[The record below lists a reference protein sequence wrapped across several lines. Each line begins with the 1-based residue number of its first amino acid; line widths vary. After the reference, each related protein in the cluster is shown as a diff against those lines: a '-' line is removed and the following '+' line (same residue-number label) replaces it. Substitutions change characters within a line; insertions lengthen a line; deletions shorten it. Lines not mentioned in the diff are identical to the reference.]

1 MTYEQEAI
9 DFWQARIKEQ
19 EYPSDY
25 GGQDFWEDD
34 GWVLSVSYAPT
45 QTKQEEI
52 AFNMFVE
59 DLEQEDEDN
68 VDVVRFTHWACGW
81 VKQINVRPIVD
92 DKLTK
97 AGEMVYEY
105 HNDNGMDYLE
115 RVYESEEYWEWERE
129 QYRDFVSYTLECDL
143 KNVDAD
149 AFTDED
155 KEALMDYLIETGQA
169 EVEGHGGVYQWCF
182 KTDDDWYEV
191 LDDLMGDRQ
200 YRLTPLHEYP
210 E

>member
-9 DFWQARIKEQ
+9 EFWQARINEQ

-68 VDVVRFTHWACGW
+68 VDVIRFTHWACGW

-92 DKLTK
+92 GKLTK

-105 HNDNGMDYLE
+105 HNDNGYDYLE
-115 RVYESEEYWEWERE
+115 RVYESEEYWTWERE
-129 QYRDFVSYTLECDL
+129 CYREFVSYVLEYDL
-143 KNVDAD
+143 KDVDAD
-149 AFTDED
+149 TFTDED
-155 KEALMDYLIETGQA
+155 KEALIDYLIETGQA
-169 EVEGHGGVYQWCF
+169 EVGGDGSVYQWCF
-182 KTDDDWYEV
+182 KNDSDWYEA
-191 LDDLMGDRQ
+191 LDELMGDRT
-200 YRLTPLHEYP
+200 YTYKE

>member
-1 MTYEQEAI
+1 
-9 DFWQARIKEQ
+9 
-19 EYPSDY
+19 
-25 GGQDFWEDD
+25 
-34 GWVLSVSYAPT
+34 
-45 QTKQEEI
+45 
-52 AFNMFVE
+52 MFVE

-68 VDVVRFTHWACGW
+68 IDVVRFTHWACGW

-129 QYRDFVSYTLECDL
+129 QYRNFVSYTLEYDL

-149 AFTDED
+149 AFVDED
-155 KEALMDYLIETGQA
+155 KEALIDYLIETGQV
-169 EVEGHGGVYQWCF
+169 EVDGHGGAYQWCF
-182 KTDDDWYEV
+182 ETDEDWYEA
-191 LDDLMGDRQ
+191 LDELMGDRQ
-200 YRLTPLHEYP
+200 YKLE
-210 E
+210 EVQ

>member
-9 DFWQARIKEQ
+9 EFWQARINEQ

-59 DLEQEDEDN
+59 DLEHEDEDN

-81 VKQINVRPIVD
+81 VKQINVRPIFD
-92 DKLTK
+92 GKLTK

-115 RVYESEEYWEWERE
+115 RAYEREEYYEWEWQE
-129 QYRDFVSYTLECDL
+129 YLDFVSYTLEYDL

-155 KEALMDYLIETGQA
+155 KEAIVSYLHETGQV
-169 EVEGHGGVYQWCF
+169 EVDGHGGVYQWCF
-182 KTDDDWYEV
+182 KTDDDWYEA
-191 LDDLMGDRQ
+191 LDELMGDKQ
-200 YRLTPLHEYP
+200 YKLE
-210 E
+210 EAQ

>member
-9 DFWQARIKEQ
+9 EFWQARIKEQ

-45 QTKQEEI
+45 QTKQEEF

-68 VDVVRFTHWACGW
+68 VDVVRFRHWACGW

-115 RVYESEEYWEWERE
+115 RVYETKEYYEWEWQE
-129 QYRDFVSYTLECDL
+129 YLDFVSHTLEYVL
-143 KNVDAD
+143 GNVDAD
-149 AFTDED
+149 VFTNED
-155 KEALMDYLIETGQA
+155 KDAIVSYLRETGQA
-169 EVEGHGGVYQWCF
+169 EVDGHGGVYQWCL
-182 KTDDDWYEV
+182 KTEDDWYEA
-191 LDDLMGDRQ
+191 LDELMGDRAYKLEEAQ
-200 YRLTPLHEYP
+200 
-210 E
+210 